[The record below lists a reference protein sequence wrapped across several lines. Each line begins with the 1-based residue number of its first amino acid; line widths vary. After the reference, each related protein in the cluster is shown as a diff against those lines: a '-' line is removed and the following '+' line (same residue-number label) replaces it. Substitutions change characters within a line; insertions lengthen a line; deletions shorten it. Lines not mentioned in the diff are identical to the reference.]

1 MKRRIFS
8 QMPLR
13 VFAGIFGFLSL
24 CTASNAQVV
33 VKQLSAY
40 PLPSKARDALNEIA
54 GQSDVLVL
62 GEIHGTQEVPAVATA
77 LLEQFTKLGYG
88 LLALEIP
95 ADQQGPLTDWAT
107 GKTAT
112 VPRFFTKEIE
122 DGRGN
127 MQVLSL
133 IRSDADYESTFLE
146 AAEQQ
151 AKSDTQPEDLVKLS
165 VRRDADMAATLA
177 KQRQKLSPDA
187 RVLAICGNVHART
200 ANHSPPEDLMSKLWP
215 SFAARLQATHAA
227 WQIRSVNVVPL
238 SGGYFAMTDP
248 AEGELPRGKPQTIHA
263 TRKLVEAEALLLHD
277 KDWNLELN
285 LPRATPATFLPPAG
299 AASRKPDSP

>member
-1 MKRRIFS
+1 V
-8 QMPLR
+8 PLL

-24 CTASNAQVV
+24 CAGSNAQVV

-40 PLPSKARDALNEIA
+40 PLPSKARDALNEVA
-54 GQSDVLVL
+54 GQSDVLIL

-77 LLEQFTKLGYG
+77 LLEPFTKLGYR

-127 MQVLSL
+127 RQVLSL
-133 IRSDADYESTFLE
+133 IRTALAPPFRWQLICFDEPGSDADYEVPFAE

-151 AKSDTQPEDLVKLS
+151 AKSDTQPDDLLKLS
-165 VRRDADMAATLA
+165 VAAMRTWRRHWRSNVKSFLPMAKYWRFAGMFTLA
-177 KQRQKLSPDA
+177 LPITPRQTISCASSGP
-187 RVLAICGNVHART
+187 
-200 ANHSPPEDLMSKLWP
+200 HSPLDCKPLTPPGKFDLSTSYP
-215 SFAARLQATHAA
+215 
-227 WQIRSVNVVPL
+227 
-238 SGGYFAMTDP
+238 
-248 AEGELPRGKPQTIHA
+248 
-263 TRKLVEAEALLLHD
+263 
-277 KDWNLELN
+277 
-285 LPRATPATFLPPAG
+285 
-299 AASRKPDSP
+299 